1 MFTYTQTASH
11 THTHKRPHTVTR
23 TQTNTH
29 GDAQGSTHL
38 DRVHYTCKTLFYYMS
53 TLTSTNDAIHIHYF
67 CTRAHKYHHSYA
79 HSCIAPS
86 HIYTHSH
93 MYANSQFTRIHS
105 YPETPSFLITPL
117 LTHAHPHTHTGLL
130 VSYHYYDPGGG
141 WGVLDRVD
149 VRPSIWRHRR
159 VASIWRGSS
168 RRRGQTSRYT
178 SGAGG
183 SCN

>member
-1 MFTYTQTASH
+1 MFTYTQTATH

-130 VSYHYYDPGGG
+130 VSYHYYGPGRGSWTAWTHPAPSGVTERSPPGGEAPQG
-141 WGVLDRVD
+141 GGGKHRGTRV
-149 VRPSIWRHRR
+149 
-159 VASIWRGSS
+159 
-168 RRRGQTSRYT
+168 
-178 SGAGG
+178 